1 MILLQN
7 ITVWLISSL
16 KYGLRFENE
25 DLKALQWLAQILFV
39 ILPTDMLQL
48 VRTCTQPIL
57 NGRDS
62 VRKVLETFQE
72 RGSDWGKIATQYYG
86 PVIENFTCDKTIY
99 TAVEVS
105 DNTFR
110 RVNW

>member
-1 MILLQN
+1 M
-7 ITVWLISSL
+7 
-16 KYGLRFENE
+16 R
-25 DLKALQWLAQILFV
+25 DKAIIIFL
-39 ILPTDMLQL
+39 
-48 VRTCTQPIL
+48 QPIL

-72 RGSDWGKIATQYYG
+72 RGGEWAKIATQYYG

-105 DNTFR
+105 DI
-110 RVNW
+110 VY